1 MKKII
6 LFICLVLLF
15 AFTGCN
21 NEDEQPKNHDDNTK
35 QDETLLTVT
44 FDFKCNNYTID
55 IGVESGDKVDEITN
69 YPDNEDFEFI
79 GWSLSGLSDDLFDFN
94 TPITKD
100 ITLYGVWKPLHGDY
114 TYLLDEY
121 VPDIITESLDLPTRL
136 DSDDSIRLM
145 WSSSDNNT
153 LTTTGTL
160 IKPRLETTLTVYL
173 QVYENGYLIDYQ
185 KEVTIKPY
193 IMKELPKT
201 GLVIGYYSTWNYF
214 GLNETI
220 LSTCDILNL
229 CFAYVSN
236 KYTLDTSEVSFY
248 LPQIIK
254 ARESGVRVLLSV
266 QGYSSGGINFSN
278 AASTEEGRTT
288 LANSMLEVCEK
299 YHLDGI
305 DIDWEYPGYNTG
317 RATSVDKANYTLL
330 MKKIKETFNA
340 KDPTYLLTAAIPGGP
355 MATSRFDLAG
365 SSKWLDYINI
375 MTYDLN
381 SGSSTHHTALYPSS
395 KTASGCTID
404 ESYKNYIN
412 AGVPAEKLVIGLA
425 FYGKYSG
432 KTITYTKLRDTL
444 LRKVGNGVTYYFD
457 DKACA
462 PYLIDDA
469 TGTFYT
475 YDDEVSIKAKCDY
488 AIDKQIAGVMIWEV
502 GEDESLTLLKVIKKT
517 YNR

>member
-6 LFICLVLLF
+6 LVLCLLF
-15 AFTGCN
+15 AFSMSSCSEEEPIKK
-21 NEDEQPKNHDDNTK
+21 EDDKKVED
-35 QDETLLTVT
+35 TLLTVT
-44 FDFKCNNYTID
+44 FNFNYNDYVID
-55 IGVESGDKVDEITN
+55 IGVDSGETVCEITN
-69 YPDNEDFEFI
+69 YPDYEGYEFV
-79 GWSLSGLSDDLFDFN
+79 GWSQSNLEDDLFDFN
-94 TPITKD
+94 TPITKN
-100 ITLYGVWKPLHGDY
+100 ITLYGIWKSKYKDY
-114 TYLLDEY
+114 SYLLDEY
-121 VPDIITESLDLPTRL
+121 IPDVLDSSLDLPTRL
-136 DSDDSIRLM
+136 ESDETIRLM

-153 LTTTGTL
+153 LTTNGTL
-160 IKPRLETTLTVYL
+160 IKPRLETKLTVYL
-173 QVYENGYLIDYQ
+173 QVYDDGNLLDYE
-185 KEVTIKPY
+185 KEVTVKPFVL
-193 IMKELPKT
+193 KELPTT

-220 LSTCDILNL
+220 TQTCDILNL
-229 CFAYVSN
+229 CFAYVTN
-236 KYTLDTSEVSFY
+236 KFTLDLSEVSFY
-248 LPQIIK
+248 LPQIVK

-288 LANSMLEVCEK
+288 LANSMLEACEK

-317 RATSVDKANYTLL
+317 RSTAVDKANYTLL

-381 SGSSTHHTALYPSS
+381 SGSSTHHTALYPSN

-404 ESYKNYIN
+404 ESYKTYIN
-412 AGVPAEKLVIGLA
+412 AGVPASKLVIGLA

-432 KTITYTKLRDTL
+432 KTIPYTKLRDTL

-457 DKACA
+457 EKACA
-462 PYLIDDA
+462 PYLIDEN
-469 TGTFYT
+469 GVFYT
-475 YDDEVSIKAKCDY
+475 YDDEVSIKAKCEY
-488 AIDKQIAGVMIWEV
+488 ALEKQIAGVMIWEV
-502 GEDESLTLLKVIKKT
+502 GEDESLTLLKTIKNT
-517 YNR
+517 YKR